1 MADDWRATVKLGL
14 ENLVHKVV
22 LSGADRA
29 EVFATVED
37 ELARLRVANDQ
48 DPDPAEDGTDEMLE
62 EPANDWPSASDD
74 RPATW

>member
-1 MADDWRATVKLGL
+1 MADDWRAEVKLGL
-14 ENLVHKVV
+14 ENLVDKVV

-48 DPDPAEDGTDEMLE
+48 EPDPAEDGTDEMLE
-62 EPANDWPSASDD
+62 EPANDWPA
-74 RPATW
+74 AT